1 MLSTHPFID
10 ALLDIGA
17 SRHRPSASTV
27 SSTSAY
33 SDPFTGGSRYIS
45 NESATTPPT
54 ASSSYSDPFTGSNRY
69 LSSPSTTPMSPSPAV
84 SVIPVVSSIELRH
97 DIGSCLWQSKA
108 LLFKQ
113 ANVAAMQ
120 GKLYQFDQALRS
132 EIVRN
137 FGFFCLDCLTCV

>member
-1 MLSTHPFID
+1 MLNIRPFID

-45 NESATTPPT
+45 NESAMTPPT

-69 LSSPSTTPMSPSPAV
+69 LSGPSTASTSLFPAV
-84 SVIPVVSSIELRH
+84 SVIPVVGSVEFPH
-97 DIGSCLWQSKA
+97 GNCSCLWQSKA

-113 ANVAAMQ
+113 ANVSAMQ

-137 FGFFCLDCLTCV
+137 FSFLG